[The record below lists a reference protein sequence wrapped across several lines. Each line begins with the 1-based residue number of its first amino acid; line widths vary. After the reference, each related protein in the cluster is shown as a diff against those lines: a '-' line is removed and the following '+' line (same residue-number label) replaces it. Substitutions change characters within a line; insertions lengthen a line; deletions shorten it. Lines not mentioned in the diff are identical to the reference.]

1 MENITQKID
10 AIIADN
16 DARVAHC
23 VNTDNFDGI
32 YKERLI
38 TTDNVLALFQ
48 ELLNEIKNA

>member
-1 MENITQKID
+1 MDNITQKIE

-16 DARVAHC
+16 DARVADC
-23 VNTDNFDGI
+23 INNEDFDGLK
-32 YKERLI
+32 KERLI